1 MMLPG
6 RSHDPVAHGKPAA
19 SGKTILNLNPAD
31 HNDVVGEFPRLVES
45 AAFPGHTIEGVADTP
60 TLKALIAWGTALRPR
75 LPQPSRRSW

>member
-1 MMLPG
+1 
-6 RSHDPVAHGKPAA
+6 
-19 SGKTILNLNPAD
+19 
-31 HNDVVGEFPRLVES
+31 VVGEFPRLVES